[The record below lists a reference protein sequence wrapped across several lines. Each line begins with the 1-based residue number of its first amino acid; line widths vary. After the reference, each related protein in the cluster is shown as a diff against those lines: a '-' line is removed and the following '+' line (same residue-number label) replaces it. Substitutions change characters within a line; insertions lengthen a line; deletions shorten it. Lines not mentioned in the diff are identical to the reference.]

1 MVKKLRSVLITA
13 GASGIGRAVADC
25 FAESGYDVH
34 VCDINSDLIDAISE
48 EDNQITGS
56 ICDVSDPD
64 QVKQLIDQ
72 LLKKSSGFDVLVNNA
87 GIPGGNAQIEDI
99 ELSTWK
105 KTLDVNLSGM
115 FYFIKNL
122 TPVMKNNGSG
132 SIINIST
139 ASVRTGMLNRLPY
152 IATKEGVMGLTKNVA
167 RELGPWNIRCNAIL
181 PGLVDNDR
189 GKKILADKAK
199 EEGKST
205 SQIEEDYLKYIS
217 MRCWIDPREVGDLAV
232 FLASE
237 KAKHITGQ
245 FIAVDGHM
253 EWEA

>member
-87 GIPGGNAQIEDI
+87 GISGGNAQIEDI

-199 EEGKST
+199 EEGKSI
-205 SQIEEDYLKYIS
+205 SEMEEEYLKYIS

>member
-87 GIPGGNAQIEDI
+87 GIPGSNAQIEDI

-199 EEGKST
+199 EEGKSI
-205 SQIEEDYLKYIS
+205 SEMEEEYLKYIS

-232 FLASE
+232 FLA
-237 KAKHITGQ
+237 
-245 FIAVDGHM
+245 
-253 EWEA
+253 

>member
-87 GIPGGNAQIEDI
+87 GIQGGNAQIEDI

-189 GKKILADKAK
+189 GKKVLADKAK
-199 EEGKST
+199 EEGKSI
-205 SQIEEDYLKYIS
+205 SEMEDEYLKYIS
-217 MRCWIDPREVGDLAV
+217 MRCWIQPREIGDLAV

-245 FIAVDGHM
+245 FIAVEGHM

>member
-139 ASVRTGMLNRLPY
+139 ASVRTGMVNRLPY

-199 EEGKST
+199 EEGKSI
-205 SQIEEDYLKYIS
+205 SEMEEEYLKYIS

>member
-1 MVKKLRSVLITA
+1 
-13 GASGIGRAVADC
+13 
-25 FAESGYDVH
+25 
-34 VCDINSDLIDAISE
+34 
-48 EDNQITGS
+48 
-56 ICDVSDPD
+56 
-64 QVKQLIDQ
+64 
-72 LLKKSSGFDVLVNNA
+72 
-87 GIPGGNAQIEDI
+87 
-99 ELSTWK
+99 
-105 KTLDVNLSGM
+105 M

-181 PGLVDNDR
+181 PGLVNNDR
-189 GKKILADKAK
+189 GKKIIADKAK
-199 EEGKST
+199 EEGKSI
-205 SQIEEDYLKYIS
+205 SEMEEEYLKYIS
-217 MRCWIDPREVGDLAV
+217 MRCWIHPREIGDLAV

>member
-1 MVKKLRSVLITA
+1 
-13 GASGIGRAVADC
+13 
-25 FAESGYDVH
+25 
-34 VCDINSDLIDAISE
+34 
-48 EDNQITGS
+48 
-56 ICDVSDPD
+56 
-64 QVKQLIDQ
+64 

-181 PGLVDNDR
+181 PGLVNNDR

-199 EEGKST
+199 EEGKSI
-205 SQIEEDYLKYIS
+205 SEMEEEYLKYIS

>member
-1 MVKKLRSVLITA
+1 MVKKLKTALITA
-13 GASGIGRAVADC
+13 GGAGIGRAVADC
-25 FAESGYDVH
+25 FAESGYNVH
-34 VCDINSDLIDAISE
+34 VCDIKSDLIEAISE

-56 ICDVSDPD
+56 VCDVAEPD

-72 LLKKSSGFDVLVNNA
+72 FLRKYSGADVLVNNA

-99 ELSTWK
+99 ELSTLR

-181 PGLVDNDR
+181 PGLVNNDR

-199 EEGKST
+199 EEGKSI
-205 SQIEEDYLKYIS
+205 SEMEEEYLKYIS
-217 MRCWIDPREVGDLAV
+217 MRCWIHPREIGDLAV

>member
-152 IATKEGVMGLTKNVA
+152 IATKEGVMGLTK
-167 RELGPWNIRCNAIL
+167 
-181 PGLVDNDR
+181 
-189 GKKILADKAK
+189 
-199 EEGKST
+199 
-205 SQIEEDYLKYIS
+205 
-217 MRCWIDPREVGDLAV
+217 M
-232 FLASE
+232 
-237 KAKHITGQ
+237 
-245 FIAVDGHM
+245 
-253 EWEA
+253 

>member
-34 VCDINSDLIDAISE
+34 VCDINSNLIDAISK

-56 ICDVSDPD
+56 VCDVAEPD

-72 LLKKSSGFDVLVNNA
+72 LLGKSSGVDVLVNNA

-152 IATKEGVMGLTKNVA
+152 IATKEAVSYTHLT
-167 RELGPWNIRCNAIL
+167 L
-181 PGLVDNDR
+181 PT
-189 GKKILADKAK
+189 KA
-199 EEGKST
+199 
-205 SQIEEDYLKYIS
+205 
-217 MRCWIDPREVGDLAV
+217 
-232 FLASE
+232 
-237 KAKHITGQ
+237 
-245 FIAVDGHM
+245 
-253 EWEA
+253 

>member
-1 MVKKLRSVLITA
+1 MVKKLKTALITA
-13 GASGIGRAVADC
+13 GGAGIGRAVADC
-25 FAESGYDVH
+25 FAESGYNVH
-34 VCDINSDLIDAISE
+34 VCDIKSDLIKAISE

-56 ICDVSDPD
+56 VCDVAEPD

-72 LLKKSSGFDVLVNNA
+72 FLRKYSGADVLVNNA

-99 ELSTWK
+99 ELPTWK

-132 SIINIST
+132 TIINIST

-199 EEGKST
+199 EEGKSI
-205 SQIEEDYLKYIS
+205 SEMEEEYLKYIS